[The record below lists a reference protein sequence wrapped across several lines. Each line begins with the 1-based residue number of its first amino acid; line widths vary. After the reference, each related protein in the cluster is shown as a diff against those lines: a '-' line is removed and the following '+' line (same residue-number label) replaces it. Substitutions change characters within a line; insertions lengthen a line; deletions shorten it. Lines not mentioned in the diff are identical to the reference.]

1 MVKLN
6 ETEQRSRDYYY
17 RLALHGINFLGG
29 SLDVQLERLE
39 GMMTEVEMAED
50 ARYGALCGL
59 YETLKETK
67 ETLTNNTGV

>member
-1 MVKLN
+1 MAKLN
-6 ETEQRSRDYYY
+6 KAEQQSRDYHY
-17 RLALHGINFLGG
+17 RMALHGISFLGG
-29 SLDVQLERLE
+29 SLDVRLEQLE
-39 GMMTEVEMAED
+39 GMMTEAEMAED